1 MIKYTFT
8 LVVLILITSA
18 FFLSSDE
25 INETEEIETITV
37 INSTSP
43 EVILDSPNPKD
54 TLEIPEELISPS
66 SVGEVSFPHS
76 FHIEDL
82 EIECQE
88 CHHEINAAQLSTPHD
103 EYFNEFWIDCNIC
116 HNGNESARMEA
127 RACSDC
133 HNAHPHDIADETL
146 CAKVVIHKSC
156 WNCHEVGTGAE
167 ASESCEMCHSGEKTK
182 L

>member
-1 MIKYTFT
+1 MIKYAFT
-8 LVVLILITSA
+8 LAVLILITSA

-25 INETEEIETITV
+25 INETEAIEAVTV
-37 INSTSP
+37 VNSTSP
-43 EVILDSPNPKD
+43 EIILENPNLKD
-54 TLEIPEELISPS
+54 TLEIPDELISPS
-66 SVGEVSFPHS
+66 SVGEVSFPHL

-103 EYFNEFWIDCNIC
+103 EYFNDFWIDCNIC

-133 HNAHPHDIADETL
+133 HHTNPHDIADETL
-146 CAKVVIHKSC
+146 GAKVVIHKNC
-156 WNCHEVGTGAE
+156 WNCHEVGTGIE

-182 L
+182 F